1 MYLATPSSP
10 GPRTRHAHAPSARAT
25 PQAALGFP
33 GLAAQIAAAGNSAL
47 SLPGRINYLS
57 DNEDIDPGP
66 ENNYR

>member
-10 GPRTRHAHAPSARAT
+10 GPRPRHAPGARAT
-25 PQAALGFP
+25 PHAAIGFP

-66 ENNYR
+66 DKSDR